1 MDYQAFLDLPVGTEV
16 ILLTEL
22 GNRYEKINKTTWR
35 FLGHDGKRGVYRTD
49 GNYSTDE
56 FTAADFMSSLG
67 KVYVLTAV
75 ELIAELAK
83 PEEK

>member
-22 GNRYEKINKTTWR
+22 GNRYEKINNDLEISGTTEN
-35 FLGHDGKRGVYRTD
+35 GASIED